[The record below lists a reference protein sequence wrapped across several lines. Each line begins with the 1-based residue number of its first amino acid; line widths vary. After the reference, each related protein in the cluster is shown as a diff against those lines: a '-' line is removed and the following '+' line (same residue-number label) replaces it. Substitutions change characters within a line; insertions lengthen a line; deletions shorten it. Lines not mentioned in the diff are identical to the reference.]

1 MTMLFSNSSPK
12 VLKSGILGPKLRH
25 FCFFVNFRKQTKLW
39 VLISNMTIVFLK
51 FLPKNTQGR
60 HFLSQIQAFSLF
72 QDILQ
77 LDKFEGAD
85 FKLDNIFF
93 QIPAQKYPN
102 HTFLVQNLDFFFS
115 SQNLQLDKS
124 EGVDFKY
131 DNSFFQP
138 PAQKY
143 QNKAFLARHLTIFI
157 FALNFATRQIQGP

>member
-25 FCFFVNFRKQTKLW
+25 FCFFVNFRKQTKLR

-85 FKLDNIFF
+85 FKFDNIFF

-102 HTFLVQNLDFFFS
+102 HTFLVQNLDFFFLRKICNQTNLRVLIS
-115 SQNLQLDKS
+115 NMTIVFSNLQPKNT
-124 EGVDFKY
+124 KI
-131 DNSFFQP
+131 
-138 PAQKY
+138 
-143 QNKAFLARHLTIFI
+143 RHFWPDI
-157 FALNFATRQIQGP
+157 